1 MIEIVPYGS
10 AQDIEPLIEQ
20 LEARLGSP
28 LPGPYRSFLRRT
40 NGGDPASSN
49 HYLEDPSPGL
59 EVRYFLGFGL
69 DYYADITWHLDVRDG
84 RFPPGTLPIAEAE
97 QGDKVLL
104 SVAGDALGA
113 VLYWDHEREG
123 LPGEVTLL
131 ADDFDEFLER
141 LVPDDDAY
149 WTAMITTLQQG

>member
-1 MIEIVPYGS
+1 MIDIVPYGS
-10 AQDIEPLIEQ
+10 TQDIEPLIEQ

-28 LPGPYRSFLRRT
+28 LPGPYRSFLRRS

-59 EVRYFLGFGL
+59 EVRYFLGLGL
-69 DYYADITWHLDVRDG
+69 DDFADINSTMGNLEG
-84 RFPPGTLPIAEAE
+84 GIPAGTLPIAEAA
-97 QGDKVLL
+97 QGDMVLL
-104 SVAGDALGA
+104 SIVGDAPGA

-123 LPGEVTLL
+123 LPGEVTHL

-141 LVPDDDAY
+141 LVPDDDEY
-149 WTAMITTLQQG
+149 WAAMTS